1 MNQVIGLKS
10 KTIYF
15 EGDGIA
21 CRRFI
26 NQNSLTRKS
35 KKGGEKK
42 STFGFSEALRIIE
55 CELNV

>member
-1 MNQVIGLKS
+1 MNHVIGLKS

-35 KKGGEKK
+35 KKGGETK

-55 CELNV
+55 V